1 MPTFKELW
9 KEASKKYKPQINNRD
24 YTVIVVS
31 SAVSAGVS
39 FFVSRADWSKISLTK
54 IFLVDFALGL
64 LGISAMIFGIIIL
77 FFWIIRILNIFGEFC
92 SLVWK
97 EWKFR
102 E

>member
-1 MPTFKELW
+1 MPTFRELW

-24 YTVIVVS
+24 YAVIVVS

-54 IFLVDFALGL
+54 IFLFDFALGL
-64 LGISAMIFGIIIL
+64 LGISAIIFGIIIL
-77 FFWIIRILNIFGEFC
+77 FFWIIRILNVLGEFC

-97 EWKFR
+97 KWKFR